1 MSIQLLEVVWAS
13 QPAKRGWV
21 SLPIRNEKTQEWEDR
36 WLEWPQDRKEIRTWI
51 TEANKHHSV
60 YWSPLLYAT
69 PSRRTARDC
78 ASRWAWADLDE
89 VDPRNLNP
97 KPTVLW
103 ETSPGRYQGL
113 YLLDCFVEG
122 KELERINRRIALAT
136 KADRSGWDAGQV
148 LRVPGSRNHKYNGSP
163 KGKVLFVKGPT
174 YSSKDFDH
182 IELPPEA
189 EVSDL
194 EAGNFEATLDEWRD
208 VLPSKAVALLETDP
222 ESVERGTRSDNL
234 WQLIRLLVE
243 TGLNAGVVFTL
254 VKGSPW
260 NKFRGRRDEDERLQ
274 KEIVKAISVTEFPY
288 IEPPPMEEEPVNEAP
303 QPTGDFT
310 LDLPKHNWLRQ
321 YIEASQMYVPQVPY
335 AYHMACG
342 LALLSTI
349 VSRNVTIA
357 NVDAKLHP
365 VLWVLLVAPSNSGKS
380 RSYDF
385 MMDVF
390 EATGLYREIIPINSF
405 SPEGLIEAV
414 SESPRKAAWL
424 IPDEAGGLFK
434 SMRHRD
440 YLAGT
445 RELLNQMAD
454 GRIISRKT
462 KKSEILLQNYSLSF
476 YGTTQPEG
484 FVSSIGQD
492 DMSTGFLRRF
502 LVIYRNEYMDG
513 EWKYI
518 PPGRDEA
525 VRRLANGLLDLLKLV
540 TQGHPAVDVLHSGK
554 RIAVA
559 QPERTDIT
567 LSYGAFRRFVDMDKK
582 HRHLARS
589 SPMLAPFIS
598 GASNHALKVAT
609 LLTLASYPELW
620 MGGATISKA
629 TMDQAAQLIEEEVQR
644 SGFLLNLIGSNEMER
659 NIASVV
665 EYLQRKAGR
674 KATRTEIQ
682 RRFGKQIGS
691 KYDMD
696 KLEET
701 MVDRGLIRV
710 THEVRSKRSN
720 RKAKVYTL
728 VRQRL

>member
-13 QPAKRGWV
+13 QPSKRGWV

-36 WLEWPQDRKEIRTWI
+36 WLEWPQDRKEIRAWI
-51 TEANKHHSV
+51 TETNKQYGV

-69 PSRRTARDC
+69 PSRRTARNC

-89 VDPRNLNP
+89 VDPRSLNP

-113 YLLDCFVEG
+113 YLLDSFVEG
-122 KELERINRRIALAT
+122 TELERINRRIALAT
-136 KADRSGWDAGQV
+136 KADPSGWDAGQV

-174 YSSKDFDH
+174 YSSKNFDH

-222 ESVERGTRSDNL
+222 ESVERGTRSNNL

-274 KEIVKAISVTEFPY
+274 KEIAKAISVTEFPY
-288 IEPPPMEEEPVNEAP
+288 EEPPEDFNEEEEAR
-303 QPTGDFT
+303 PTQDVR
-310 LDLPKHNWLRQ
+310 LDLPPHNWLRQ
-321 YIEASQMYVPQVPY
+321 YIEASQLYVPQVPY
-335 AYHMACG
+335 AYHLACG

-349 VSRNVTIA
+349 ISRNVTIA

-390 EATGLYREIIPINSF
+390 EATGLYQEIIPINSF

-414 SESPRKAAWL
+414 STSPRKAAWL
-424 IPDEAGGLFK
+424 VPDEAGGLFK
-434 SMRHRD
+434 SMRSRD

-462 KKSEILLQNYSLSF
+462 KKAEVMLQNYCLNF

-484 FVSSIGQD
+484 FVSSIGRD
-492 DMSTGFLRRF
+492 DVSTGFLRRF
-502 LVIYRNEYMDG
+502 FVIYRNEYMNG
-513 EWKYI
+513 EWKYL

-525 VRRLANGLLDLLKLV
+525 VKRLANGLLDLLKLV
-540 TQGHPAVDVLHSGK
+540 TQGHPAVDVLRSGK

-582 HRHLARS
+582 HRRLARGA
-589 SPMLAPFIS
+589 PMLAPFIS
-598 GASNHALKVAT
+598 GASNHVLKVAT
-609 LLTLASYPELW
+609 LMTLASYPELW
-620 MGGATISKA
+620 MGGCTIDKE
-629 TMDQAAQLIEEEVQR
+629 TMDQAAQLIEEEVKR
-644 SGFLLNLIGSNEMER
+644 SGFLLNLIGSNDMER

-665 EYLQRKAGR
+665 EYLQTKAGR

-696 KLEET
+696 RLEET
-701 MVDRGLIRV
+701 MVDRGLIRI
-710 THEVRSKRSN
+710 THEIRSRRSN

>member
-1 MSIQLLEVVWAS
+1 MPIRIIETVWSS
-13 QPAKRGWV
+13 QPQKRGWV
-21 SLPIRNEKTQEWEDR
+21 SIPVRDGNSWEDR
-36 WLEWPQDRKEIRTWI
+36 WLEWPQDRKEIRAWI
-51 TEANKHHSV
+51 TETNKQCDV

-78 ASRWAWADLDE
+78 ASRWAWADLDD
-89 VDPRNLNP
+89 VDIESLDP

-113 YLLDCFVEG
+113 YLLDSFFEG

-136 KADRSGWDAGQV
+136 KADPSGWDAGQV
-148 LRVPGSRNHKYNGSP
+148 LRVPGSRNHKYPHAP
-163 KGKVLFVKGPT
+163 KGKVLSLKGPR
-174 YSSKDFDH
+174 YSSTDFDH
-182 IELPPEA
+182 IELPPET

-194 EAGNFEATLDEWRD
+194 EAGDFEATLDEWRD

-274 KEIVKAISVTEFPY
+274 KEIAKAIAATDFPY

-424 IPDEAGGLFK
+424 VPDEAGGLFK
-434 SMRHRD
+434 SMRSRD

-484 FVSSIGQD
+484 FTSSIGQD

-502 LVIYRNEYMDG
+502 FVIYRNEYMDG
-513 EWKYI
+513 EWKYL

-540 TQGHPAVDVLHSGK
+540 THGHPAVDVLHSGK

-582 HRHLARS
+582 HRRLARS

-620 MGGATISKA
+620 MGGATIDKA

-665 EYLQRKAGR
+665 EYLQTKAGR

-728 VRQRL
+728 IRQRL